1 MKYAVVFRPNTD
13 QASSAKLE
21 RDMTFVAKLDSRYGE
36 EKLKAQALTII
47 SETRKDHPEW
57 THYQIR
63 EGTHR
68 ASRRITDVLE
78 LPLSQS

>member
-21 RDMTFVAKLDSRYGE
+21 RDPDVIIKLDNRYGE
-36 EKLKAQALTII
+36 EKLKAQALTLI
-47 SETRKDHPEW
+47 SASRSEHPEW

-63 EGTHR
+63 EGTPR
-68 ASRRITDVLE
+68 ASRHITDVLE
-78 LPLSQS
+78 LPALQN